1 MHPIPSPDAEA
12 RRAAIARF
20 DELAVPAGALGRL
33 AELGC
38 WLAAVQGACPPRPPA
53 RPRVVLVAADHG
65 IAAAGVSAY
74 PSYVT
79 ARRVIGVREHTTP
92 VAVLALGAG
101 VSLRVVD
108 VAVDHSPDA
117 PAPDSPLAPDPRY
130 RVGAGTGR
138 IDRTDALTDDETERA
153 VDVGRA
159 LVDDEVD
166 AGADLLVPGA
176 IGVGATTPA
185 SVLVAAITGAEPV
198 AVVGRG
204 SGIDDETWMRK
215 AAAIRD
221 ALRRA
226 RPHVRDPLALLR
238 VAGGADL
245 AVLAGFLVQAAVR
258 RTPVLLDGL
267 VPVAAA
273 LVADELAPG
282 ARDWW
287 LLAQRSPEPALGAGG
302 RAPGADPAAGP
313 ADAPGRRVRRGG
325 RRPAAGAWPPG
336 CSRRRPPR
344 RTAGSSPRRTRGCE
358 RACEL
363 TVQRSSLANEADER
377 QRGGLVSWAGCAS
390 R

>member
-1 MHPIPSPDAEA
+1 MHLPPIPSPDVEA

-20 DELAVPAGALGRL
+20 DELAVPTGALGRL

-79 ARRVIGVREHTTP
+79 TRRVIGVREHTTP

-204 SGIDDETWMRK
+204 SGIDDEGWMRK

-287 LLAQRSPEPALGAGG
+287 LLAQRSPEPALGLAAEHLELTPLLDLQMRLDDGS
-302 RAPGADPAAGP
+302 GAVAAVPLLAMAARLLAETATATDSGIVPAAH
-313 ADAPGRRVRRGG
+313 
-325 RRPAAGAWPPG
+325 AG
-336 CSRRRPPR
+336 
-344 RTAGSSPRRTRGCE
+344 
-358 RACEL
+358 
-363 TVQRSSLANEADER
+363 V
-377 QRGGLVSWAGCAS
+377 
-390 R
+390 

>member
-1 MHPIPSPDAEA
+1 M
-12 RRAAIARF
+12 
-20 DELAVPAGALGRL
+20 
-33 AELGC
+33 
-38 WLAAVQGACPPRPPA
+38 
-53 RPRVVLVAADHG
+53 
-65 IAAAGVSAY
+65 
-74 PSYVT
+74 
-79 ARRVIGVREHTTP
+79 
-92 VAVLALGAG
+92 
-101 VSLRVVD
+101 
-108 VAVDHSPDA
+108 
-117 PAPDSPLAPDPRY
+117 
-130 RVGAGTGR
+130 
-138 IDRTDALTDDETERA
+138 
-153 VDVGRA
+153 
-159 LVDDEVD
+159 
-166 AGADLLVPGA
+166 PGA

-287 LLAQRSPEPALGAGG
+287 LLAQRSPEPALAL
-302 RAPGADPAAGP
+302 AAEHLELTP
-313 ADAPGRRVRRGG
+313 LLDLQHAPGRRVRRGG
-325 RRPAAGAWPPG
+325 RRPAAGRWPPG
-336 CSRRRPPR
+336 CSRRPPPP
-344 RTAGSSPRRTRGCE
+344 RTAGSSRRGARGGVTLARAAPRR
-358 RACEL
+358 
-363 TVQRSSLANEADER
+363 
-377 QRGGLVSWAGCAS
+377 
-390 R
+390 

>member
-1 MHPIPSPDAEA
+1 M
-12 RRAAIARF
+12 
-20 DELAVPAGALGRL
+20 
-33 AELGC
+33 
-38 WLAAVQGACPPRPPA
+38 
-53 RPRVVLVAADHG
+53 
-65 IAAAGVSAY
+65 
-74 PSYVT
+74 
-79 ARRVIGVREHTTP
+79 IGVREHTTP

-204 SGIDDETWMRK
+204 SGIDDEAWMRK

-226 RPHVRDPLALLR
+226 RPHARDPLALLR

-245 AVLAGFLVQAAVR
+245 AVLAGFLLQAAVR

-267 VPVAAA
+267 VAGRRRAGRRRAGPRCAR
-273 LVADELAPG
+273 LV
-282 ARDWW
+282 
-287 LLAQRSPEPALGAGG
+287 
-302 RAPGADPAAGP
+302 AAGP
-313 ADAPGRRVRRGG
+313 ALPR
-325 RRPAAGAWPPG
+325 AGAGRW
-336 CSRRRPPR
+336 RPS
-344 RTAGSSPRRTRGCE
+344 TWS
-358 RACEL
+358 
-363 TVQRSSLANEADER
+363 
-377 QRGGLVSWAGCAS
+377 
-390 R
+390 

>member
-1 MHPIPSPDAEA
+1 M
-12 RRAAIARF
+12 
-20 DELAVPAGALGRL
+20 
-33 AELGC
+33 
-38 WLAAVQGACPPRPPA
+38 
-53 RPRVVLVAADHG
+53 
-65 IAAAGVSAY
+65 
-74 PSYVT
+74 
-79 ARRVIGVREHTTP
+79 
-92 VAVLALGAG
+92 
-101 VSLRVVD
+101 
-108 VAVDHSPDA
+108 
-117 PAPDSPLAPDPRY
+117 
-130 RVGAGTGR
+130 
-138 IDRTDALTDDETERA
+138 
-153 VDVGRA
+153 
-159 LVDDEVD
+159 DDEVD

-287 LLAQRSPEPALGAGG
+287 LLAQRSPEPALGLAAEHLELSPLLDLQMRLDDGS
-302 RAPGADPAAGP
+302 GAVAAVPLLAMAARLLAETATAADSGIVPAAH
-313 ADAPGRRVRRGG
+313 
-325 RRPAAGAWPPG
+325 AG
-336 CSRRRPPR
+336 
-344 RTAGSSPRRTRGCE
+344 
-358 RACEL
+358 
-363 TVQRSSLANEADER
+363 V
-377 QRGGLVSWAGCAS
+377 
-390 R
+390 

>member
-1 MHPIPSPDAEA
+1 VHPIPSPDAEA

-65 IAAAGVSAY
+65 VAAAGVSAY

-79 ARRVIGVREHTTP
+79 TRRVIGAREHTTP

-153 VDVGRA
+153 VDIGRA

-226 RPHVRDPLALLR
+226 RPHARDPLALLR
-238 VAGGADL
+238 IAGGADL

-287 LLAQRSPEPALGAGG
+287 LLAQRSPEPALGL
-302 RAPGADPAAGP
+302 AA
-313 ADAPGRRVRRGG
+313 
-325 RRPAAGAWPPG
+325 
-336 CSRRRPPR
+336 
-344 RTAGSSPRRTRGCE
+344 E
-358 RACEL
+358 HLEL
-363 TVQRSSLANEADER
+363 TPLLDLQMRLDDGSGAVAAVPLLAMAARLLAETATAADS
-377 QRGGLVSWAGCAS
+377 GIVPATHAGV
-390 R
+390 

>member
-1 MHPIPSPDAEA
+1 VHLPPIPSPDAEA
-12 RRAAIARF
+12 RRAAIARY

-38 WLAAVQGACPPRPPA
+38 WLAAAQDTCPPRPVA

-65 IAAAGVSAY
+65 VAAAGVSAY

-79 ARRVIGVREHTTP
+79 ARRVVGAREHTTP
-92 VAVLALGAG
+92 VAVLALAAG

-138 IDRTDALTDDETERA
+138 IDRTDALTEEETERA
-153 VDVGRA
+153 LAVGRA
-159 LVDDEVD
+159 LVDEEVD
-166 AGADLLVPGA
+166 GGADLLVPGA

-185 SVLVAAITGAEPV
+185 SVLVAAVTGAEPV

-226 RPHVRDPLALLR
+226 RPHARDPLALLR
-238 VAGGADL
+238 VAGGADI
-245 AVLAGFLVQAAVR
+245 AVLTGFLVQAAVR

-267 VPVAAA
+267 VPVTAA
-273 LVADELAPG
+273 LIADEWAPG

-287 LLAQRSPEPALGAGG
+287 LLAQRSPEPALALAAEHLELAPVLDLQMRLDDGSGAVAAVPLLAMAARLLAETGT
-302 RAPGADPAAGP
+302 AADTGITPIAHAG
-313 ADAPGRRVRRGG
+313 V
-325 RRPAAGAWPPG
+325 
-336 CSRRRPPR
+336 
-344 RTAGSSPRRTRGCE
+344 
-358 RACEL
+358 
-363 TVQRSSLANEADER
+363 
-377 QRGGLVSWAGCAS
+377 
-390 R
+390 